1 MSECQRL
8 RAVSATYSQGT
19 KSSLGGKP
27 VGQHRQGKFFKRASS
42 HSWQGEG
49 GRSYPAAARYV
60 SPVSKP
66 HADLQMISPAREQQ
80 ICFILL
86 LPFRACCQ
94 PTQTPGPRV
103 PQAGCCSAPQL
114 GNKICSTKLRAASP
128 AEQQG
133 TAVADGWQRNKRKVL
148 LFVRTTQGR
157 NLTRAGGIPPRRTPD
172 TKGTRCPYLWSG
184 CGS

>member
-1 MSECQRL
+1 MLKVTAPWGRNETTAPLQAAGTAAGLGCWEQGASARGSELSVLPTTRGQSPL
-8 RAVSATYSQGT
+8 WEASQWDSTGRG
-19 KSSLGGKP
+19 SFS
-27 VGQHRQGKFFKRASS
+27 RASS

-49 GRSYPAAARYV
+49 GRSYPAAARCV

-128 AEQQG
+128 AEQRG
-133 TAVADGWQRNKRKVL
+133 TAAADG
-148 LFVRTTQGR
+148 
-157 NLTRAGGIPPRRTPD
+157 
-172 TKGTRCPYLWSG
+172 
-184 CGS
+184 